1 MQLNLGKTKFMLFNP
16 NRKYDF
22 VPNLK
27 VNGTNLETKEE
38 MKLLVLRI
46 INNLS
51 QLEIKYG

>member
-1 MQLNLGKTKFMLFNP
+1 MKLNLGKTKFMLFNP
-16 NRKYDF
+16 TRKYGF